1 MAGKSTYLRQN
12 ALIAVL
18 AQMGSYVPAASAH
31 IGAAD
36 RLFARIGAADDLAR
50 GRSTFMVEMTETAA
64 ILNRASDKSLV
75 ILDEIGRGTATFDG
89 LSIAWAVL
97 EHLHDATRCRGLIA
111 THYHELTR
119 LAESLPRAGNVRMG
133 VTEWKDTIVFLHAV
147 EAGAAN
153 RSYGVQVAKLAG
165 VPKPVLARAKQILAQ
180 LESGAGPHGPLT
192 LPTDMPLFSAPVPA
206 AEPAPEAAPHPVLE
220 NLAALDVDS
229 LTPRDALEVLY
240 ALKQLF

>member
-1 MAGKSTYLRQN
+1 MEQALARDGAPFIANDCKLDGAGERAPGFFVVTGPNMAGKSTYLRQN

-31 IGAAD
+31 IGVAD

-97 EHLHDATRCRGLIA
+97 EHLHDAMRCRGLVA

-119 LAESLPRAGNVRMG
+119 LADKPAARGQCAHGRDRVEGRDRVPACGRGGRGEPLLRRAGGEARG
-133 VTEWKDTIVFLHAV
+133 RA
-147 EAGAAN
+147 EAGAC
-153 RSYGVQVAKLAG
+153 
-165 VPKPVLARAKQILAQ
+165 AREAD
-180 LESGAGPHGPLT
+180 SGAARKRGRAAWPADACR
-192 LPTDMPLFSAPVPA
+192 PTCRCF
-206 AEPAPEAAPHPVLE
+206 
-220 NLAALDVDS
+220 
-229 LTPRDALEVLY
+229 PRR
-240 ALKQLF
+240 